1 MILCALRMIS
11 VGFKNSY
18 VLYMD
23 RKYPVIINR
32 VIDGDSLNV
41 DIDLGFNLV
50 LSNRSL
56 RLIGI
61 DTPELRTRDL
71 EEKKY
76 GLLAKE
82 HVTNWC
88 SSNKELFLIIK
99 HHTEDMDK
107 FGRILGD
114 LFDKENNSLVQNII
128 DNHHGVAYFGQNKD
142 LIRDA
147 HALNREKLLE
157 K

>member
-1 MILCALRMIS
+1 
-11 VGFKNSY
+11 
-18 VLYMD
+18 MD
-23 RKYPVIINR
+23 RKYPVTINR

-41 DIDLGFNLV
+41 DIDLGFNLL

-56 RLIGI
+56 RLIGV

-82 HVTNWC
+82 HVTYWC
-88 SSNKELFLIIK
+88 NNKELFLIIK
-99 HHTEDMDK
+99 HDTEDMDK

-114 LFDKENNSLVQNII
+114 LYDNENNSLVQSII
-128 DNHHGVAYFGQNKD
+128 DNHHGVEYFGQNKD

-147 HALNREKLLE
+147 HVLNRKKLLE